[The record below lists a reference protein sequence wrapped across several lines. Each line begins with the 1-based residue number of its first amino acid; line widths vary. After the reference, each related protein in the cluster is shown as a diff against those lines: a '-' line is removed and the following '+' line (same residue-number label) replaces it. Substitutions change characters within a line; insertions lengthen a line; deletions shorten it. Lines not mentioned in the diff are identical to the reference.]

1 VKSLK
6 IRIRPDHYQKICL
19 ETLANEHRLLYNHLL
34 KGAKEGLGFKE
45 INERYK
51 SYREAQSLTIQSKV
65 AQNTSRMLINS
76 IKSFYSLKKKD
87 KSAKF
92 PFRFKSWKQFQ
103 TINYDWNSGNGGFKF
118 DEDGSVSM
126 TLDRKSRVA
135 FKMPNI
141 VSKKGVNAL
150 TVKTLSIKRD
160 DRFDEPRYFFQFT
173 YSEKPSNNNLNKE
186 NFISIDLGVSQIA
199 TAFSNTVKNFSIQTN
214 RFRNIERQKEHVQSL
229 RDRCKKGSRRHKK
242 LTRAFRK
249 LCRTQSNKN
258 IDFQHKVSRKIVDHC
273 VANDVG
279 TIIVGD
285 IKTKKL
291 PKSKKS
297 SRGLNKAT
305 QNQGTLSRFKTFLAY
320 KSKSA
325 GIDFHLVNEA
335 YTSQLNCLTG
345 KRDFS
350 SDLSIREVEIQEGVK
365 IDRDLN
371 AATNI
376 AARIMGEW
384 FIHTQNLID
393 YLSGFDKMFVDHSS
407 QMRMITNEN

>member
-1 VKSLK
+1 
-6 IRIRPDHYQKICL
+6 
-19 ETLANEHRLLYNHLL
+19 
-34 KGAKEGLGFKE
+34 
-45 INERYK
+45 
-51 SYREAQSLTIQSKV
+51 
-65 AQNTSRMLINS
+65 M
-76 IKSFYSLKKKD
+76 
-87 KSAKF
+87 
-92 PFRFKSWKQFQ
+92 
-103 TINYDWNSGNGGFKF
+103 
-118 DEDGSVSM
+118 
-126 TLDRKSRVA
+126 
-135 FKMPNI
+135 
-141 VSKKGVNAL
+141 
-150 TVKTLSIKRD
+150 
-160 DRFDEPRYFFQFT
+160 
-173 YSEKPSNNNLNKE
+173 
-186 NFISIDLGVSQIA
+186 
-199 TAFSNTVKNFSIQTN
+199 
-214 RFRNIERQKEHVQSL
+214 
-229 RDRCKKGSRRHKK
+229 
-242 LTRAFRK
+242 
-249 LCRTQSNKN
+249 CRTQSNKN